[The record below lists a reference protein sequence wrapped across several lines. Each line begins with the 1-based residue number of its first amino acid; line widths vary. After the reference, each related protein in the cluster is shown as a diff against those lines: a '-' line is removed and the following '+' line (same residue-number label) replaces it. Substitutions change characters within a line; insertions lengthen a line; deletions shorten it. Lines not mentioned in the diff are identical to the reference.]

1 MSVKQLPNESLEY
14 RKVRDELLEAE
25 IALKDQVGR
34 VAALRRRLPADTVIE
49 DCGFEELRDGQTVA
63 VRLSELFDDPNKPL
77 LLMHFMQGKKQQDP
91 CPMCTLWADGYNALV
106 PHLEQRVNFAVLV
119 AGGLQPFIDY
129 ASGRGWN
136 NLRIVSAADSDLKL
150 RLGFEGP
157 EGDQHPGVSVFRL
170 EADQLTHF
178 TSMSAMMDEGH
189 FNGMDL
195 LSPFW
200 HFLDL
205 TPEGR
210 EDFFP
215 KASYDVKA

>member
-1 MSVKQLPNESLEY
+1 MSVKPLANESPEY
-14 RKVRDELLEAE
+14 RKVREELLEAE

-34 VAALRRRLPADTVIE
+34 VAALRRKLPTDTAIE
-49 DCGFEELRDGQTVA
+49 DTHFEEIRDGKIVA
-63 VRLSELFDDPNKPL
+63 VRMSELFDDTTKPL
-77 LLMHFMQGKKQQDP
+77 ILMHFMQGKKQQNP
-91 CPMCTLWADGYNALV
+91 CPMCSLWADGYNALM
-106 PHLEQRVNFAVLV
+106 PHLLQRANFAVLV
-119 AGGLQPFIDY
+119 AGGLESFVDY
-129 ASGRGWN
+129 GSGRGWD
-136 NLRIVSAADSDLKL
+136 NLRIVSAADSDLKS

-157 EGDQHPGVSVFRL
+157 DGDQYPGVSVFRFDGGEL
-170 EADQLTHF
+170 RHF
-178 TSMSAMMDEGH
+178 TSVSAMMDEGH

-215 KASYDVKA
+215 KTSY

>member
-1 MSVKQLPNESLEY
+1 MSIKRLPNESPEY
-14 RKVRDELLEAE
+14 RKIRAELLEAE
-25 IALKDQVGR
+25 VALKDQVGR

-49 DCGFEELRDGQTVA
+49 DPRFEEVRDRQTVA
-63 VRLSELFDDPNKPL
+63 IRLSELFDDANKPL
-77 LLMHFMQGKKQQDP
+77 LLMHFMHGKKQQDP

-106 PHLEQRVNFAVLV
+106 PHLEQRANFAVLV
-119 AGGLQPFIDY
+119 AGGLEPFIDY
-129 ASGRGWN
+129 ASGRGWS

-150 RLGFEGP
+150 KLGFESP

-170 EADQLTHF
+170 EAGQPIHF
-178 TSMSAMMDEGH
+178 TSLSAMMGEGH

-205 TPEGR
+205 APEGR

-215 KASYDVKA
+215 KTNYEATA